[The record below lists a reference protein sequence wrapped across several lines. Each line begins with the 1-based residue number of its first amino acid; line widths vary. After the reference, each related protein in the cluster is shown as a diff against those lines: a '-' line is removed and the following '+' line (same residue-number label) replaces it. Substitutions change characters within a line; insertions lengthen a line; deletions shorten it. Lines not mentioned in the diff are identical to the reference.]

1 MPNKKLHADTY
12 CYVRF
17 CVCRCA
23 PFSHKNAR
31 RSMCQRQNQSSALAK
46 AKLEKLAT
54 AKANIITAIREGI
67 PAAAV
72 KDELLKIEAEREETE
87 ISLLKDTPRP
97 IEIKANMAERYRE
110 KIINLCVNLNQE
122 GTRQ

>member
-1 MPNKKLHADTY
+1 
-12 CYVRF
+12 
-17 CVCRCA
+17 
-23 PFSHKNAR
+23 
-31 RSMCQRQNQSSALAK
+31 MCQRQNQSSALAK
-46 AKLEKLAT
+46 TKLEKLAT